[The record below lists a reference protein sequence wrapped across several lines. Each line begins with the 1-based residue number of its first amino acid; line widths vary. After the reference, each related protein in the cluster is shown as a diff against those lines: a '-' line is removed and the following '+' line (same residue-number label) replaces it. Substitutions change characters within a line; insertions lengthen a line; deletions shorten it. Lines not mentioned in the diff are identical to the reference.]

1 MSEANARGNL
11 GSLALM
17 EAATRSAA
25 SGRVEDVVVPAD
37 LQAPTPTAGRNR

>member
-1 MSEANARGNL
+1 
-11 GSLALM
+11 M

-37 LQAPTPTAGRNR
+37 LLTPTTGSTR